1 MRKPDFERNTLRVL
15 QRGKPERAS
24 LFELFLNPTY
34 YAKLAGREP
43 VPGDS
48 LDSLR
53 VTAEA
58 MAAAGYDYATAHAS
72 NFAFDARPRAH
83 LNTVSL
89 NDGAAIT
96 DWQSFERYVWRD
108 PEDCDVSNIARMS
121 HYLPEGMKLM
131 IMGPGGVLENLIALT
146 GYDNLCV
153 MLYEEPELVS
163 AITERI
169 GQALLRY
176 YAMVVD
182 MDSVG
187 FLCSND
193 DWGFNTQTFLS
204 PAHMRRYIFPW
215 HKRIVELA
223 HSHSK
228 PCILH
233 SCGYFDEVI
242 DDVIDYMGFDGRHS
256 YEDNICP
263 VEQAYERLVPRIAV
277 LGGIDMDFMVR
288 SQPAQVYARAQAMLQ
303 RSQERGCYLLGTGN
317 SVPEYVPFDNYMALV
332 RAAWDF

>member
-108 PEDCDVSNIARMS
+108 PEDCDVSN
-121 HYLPEGMKLM
+121 
-131 IMGPGGVLENLIALT
+131 
-146 GYDNLCV
+146 
-153 MLYEEPELVS
+153 
-163 AITERI
+163 
-169 GQALLRY
+169 
-176 YAMVVD
+176 
-182 MDSVG
+182 
-187 FLCSND
+187 
-193 DWGFNTQTFLS
+193 
-204 PAHMRRYIFPW
+204 
-215 HKRIVELA
+215 
-223 HSHSK
+223 
-228 PCILH
+228 
-233 SCGYFDEVI
+233 
-242 DDVIDYMGFDGRHS
+242 
-256 YEDNICP
+256 
-263 VEQAYERLVPRIAV
+263 
-277 LGGIDMDFMVR
+277 
-288 SQPAQVYARAQAMLQ
+288 
-303 RSQERGCYLLGTGN
+303 
-317 SVPEYVPFDNYMALV
+317 
-332 RAAWDF
+332 